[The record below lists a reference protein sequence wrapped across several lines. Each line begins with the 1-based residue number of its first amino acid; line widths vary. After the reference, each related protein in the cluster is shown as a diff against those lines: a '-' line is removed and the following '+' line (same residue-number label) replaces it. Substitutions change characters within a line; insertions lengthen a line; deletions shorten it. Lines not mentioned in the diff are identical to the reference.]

1 MEFGVINIVVFIF
14 IAIATGTLE
23 IVFHNTNELIS
34 ALSSF
39 VQAICIIFQ
48 SILLFKQLKL
58 DEKVEQ
64 RTQEES
70 KGIFIL
76 DKTNMGDN
84 DIYNN
89 KYNLNQV
96 ISFHNVGN
104 DHVILRSIRI
114 NEIMIDGWE
123 RTFFTNLERYSKL
136 EIDLKLDENDLQ
148 KNEIKFKID
157 LELENL
163 KGYTYIESIYII
175 FKKNIVENI
184 YNLNLFNIRLN
195 EESK

>member
-163 KGYTYIESIYII
+163 KGYTYIESMDIEFIKDI
-175 FKKNIVENI
+175 DKKI
-184 YNLNLFNIRLN
+184 YNLNLFNIKLN
-195 EESK
+195 